1 MTSTGQ
7 NVTSVEQLTSAPP
20 ELGWMYERQ
29 RMVRMVRMVGC
40 RDSGNLPNMRRIC
53 TSHVTYASC
62 FSCFRLLCTAR
73 SSKAHG
79 QLKNC
84 FLTSNLNRYLLT
96 AKEKEWGRHALQE
109 GFKVYFNLPVIPWS
123 DRNEGPMDR
132 WTDGPRL
139 MLSRLFTPEVWGVG
153 ACTGEKTCKTATDL
167 RRKKITLCQWNNG
180 KQPFSTQSKDV

>member
-29 RMVRMVRMVGC
+29 RMVRMVGC
-40 RDSGNLPNMRRIC
+40 QDSGNLPNMRRIC

-96 AKEKEWGRHALQE
+96 AKEKESGRHALQE

-132 WTDGPRL
+132 WTTSYALPPLHARGLR
-139 MLSRLFTPEVWGVG
+139 SRSMH
-153 ACTGEKTCKTATDL
+153 
-167 RRKKITLCQWNNG
+167 RRKDLQDSN
-180 KQPFSTQSKDV
+180 